1 VKTAISSRVGRLLG
15 DEMRFFKNWLGRPR
29 SIGAVMPSSPFTA
42 RSMASVANPDSQ
54 LPVLEL
60 GPGTGVVTSA
70 ILERGIAPNQL
81 WSIEYAPEFF
91 NHLKNKWPD
100 IKLVLGDAF
109 NLDATLGDGG
119 AMRFDCA
126 ISGLPLLNFP
136 MHQRIDF
143 LNGLLKRLPAGR
155 PVIQLCYGFSSPIDV
170 TGTSIVACR
179 RDFVLRNVP
188 PAHIWSYHLPRAR
201 S

>member
-1 VKTAISSRVGRLLG
+1 
-15 DEMRFFKNWLGRPR
+15 
-29 SIGAVMPSSPFTA
+29 
-42 RSMASVANPDSQ
+42 MASVARPSAQ

-60 GPGTGVVTSA
+60 GPGTGVITRA
-70 ILERGIAPNQL
+70 ILDRGVAPSQL
-81 WSIEYAPEFF
+81 WSIEYSPEFF
-91 NHLKNKWPD
+91 NHMKNKLPD

-109 NLDATLGDGG
+109 NLDATLGDSG

-136 MHQRIDF
+136 MPQRIGF

-170 TGTSIVACR
+170 TGTPIVAYR

-188 PAHIWSYHLPRAR
+188 PAHIWSYHLPPAD